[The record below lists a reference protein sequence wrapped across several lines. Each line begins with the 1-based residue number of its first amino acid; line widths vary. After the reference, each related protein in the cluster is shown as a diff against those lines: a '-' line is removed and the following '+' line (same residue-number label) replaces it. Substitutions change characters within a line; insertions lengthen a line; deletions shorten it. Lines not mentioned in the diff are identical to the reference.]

1 MLQAFQNGDP
11 RNSPSLF
18 LWKRIKQDSRAQ
30 RAKNREARRLFT
42 ITPERVTT
50 CSSAA
55 IVSDITTTPSTSTY
69 LPSTSTPL
77 PSTSTPLPSLPST
90 STPLPSNGT
99 PLQSTSTPLPSTDTP
114 LPSTSTSLPS
124 TTSTPLPSTS
134 TPLPSTST
142 PLPQLLIA
150 QVGEQLDTNYTV
162 YELPGPSG
170 LQAEEW
176 ELPGPSG
183 LQAEEWELPGPSG
196 LQADEYRL
204 MNEALLKRIKVLEE
218 EKRGRLS
225 DSTKLPFCIEQIQH
239 DDKLVQFYTGFSSFR
254 LFLAFFELL
263 GLLWTILTSGG
274 QKMVQG
280 NVVNSEKLMEK
291 TSCFLSYLNLS

>member
-1 MLQAFQNGDP
+1 MPGDRCAVCGITKATDPNVSFHRIPKDPIMRAKWTDALHLQKENLWSSSRVCSRHLQNGDP

-30 RAKNREARRLFT
+30 RAKNREAQRLFT
-42 ITPERVTT
+42 ITPECVTT

-55 IVSDITTTPSTSTY
+55 IVSDITTTPSTSIPLPSTSTPLPSTSTPLPSTSTP

-90 STPLPSNGT
+90 STPLPSTST
-99 PLQSTSTPLPSTDTP
+99 PLPSTSTPLPSTSTPLPSLPSTSTP
-114 LPSTSTSLPS
+114 LPSTG
-124 TTSTPLPSTS
+124 TPLPSTS

-183 LQAEEWELPGPSG
+183 PAG
-196 LQADEYRL
+196 
-204 MNEALLKRIKVLEE
+204 
-218 EKRGRLS
+218 
-225 DSTKLPFCIEQIQH
+225 
-239 DDKLVQFYTGFSSFR
+239 
-254 LFLAFFELL
+254 
-263 GLLWTILTSGG
+263 
-274 QKMVQG
+274 
-280 NVVNSEKLMEK
+280 
-291 TSCFLSYLNLS
+291 

>member
-1 MLQAFQNGDP
+1 MPGDRCAVCGITKATDPNVSFHRIPKDPIMRAKWTDALHLQKENLWSSSRVCSRHFQNGDP

-99 PLQSTSTPLPSTDTP
+99 RLQSTSTPLPSTDTP

-150 QVGEQLDTNYTV
+150 QVGEQIDTNNTV

-170 LQAEEW
+170 LQAE
-176 ELPGPSG
+176 
-183 LQAEEWELPGPSG
+183 
-196 LQADEYRL
+196 EYRL

-218 EKRGRLS
+218 EKKGRLS
-225 DSTKLPFCIEQIQH
+225 DSTKLPF
-239 DDKLVQFYTGFSSFR
+239 LY
-254 LFLAFFELL
+254 
-263 GLLWTILTSGG
+263 
-274 QKMVQG
+274 
-280 NVVNSEKLMEK
+280 
-291 TSCFLSYLNLS
+291 

>member
-1 MLQAFQNGDP
+1 MGIPVILQACFYG
-11 RNSPSLF
+11 SVF
-18 LWKRIKQDSRAQ
+18 KQDSRAQ

-90 STPLPSNGT
+90 STPLPSTGT
-99 PLQSTSTPLPSTDTP
+99 PLQSTSTPLQSA
-114 LPSTSTSLPS
+114 
-124 TTSTPLPSTS
+124 STPLPSTS

-150 QVGEQLDTNYTV
+150 QVGEHLDTNYTV

-176 ELPGPSG
+176 ELPGPSR
-183 LQAEEWELPGPSG
+183 

-218 EKRGRLS
+218 EKKGRLS
-225 DSTKLPFCIEQIQH
+225 DSTKLPFCIEQIYNMTTSWCNFI
-239 DDKLVQFYTGFSSFR
+239 LGSP
-254 LFLAFFELL
+254 LF
-263 GLLWTILTSGG
+263 
-274 QKMVQG
+274 V
-280 NVVNSEKLMEK
+280 
-291 TSCFLSYLNLS
+291 CF

>member
-1 MLQAFQNGDP
+1 MPGDRCAVCGITKATDPNVSFHRIPKDPIMRAKWTDALHLQKENLWSSSRVCSRHFQNGDP

-90 STPLPSNGT
+90 STPLPS
-99 PLQSTSTPLPSTDTP
+99 
-114 LPSTSTSLPS
+114 
-124 TTSTPLPSTS
+124 TS

-170 LQAEEW
+170 PA
-176 ELPGPSG
+176 G
-183 LQAEEWELPGPSG
+183 
-196 LQADEYRL
+196 
-204 MNEALLKRIKVLEE
+204 
-218 EKRGRLS
+218 
-225 DSTKLPFCIEQIQH
+225 
-239 DDKLVQFYTGFSSFR
+239 
-254 LFLAFFELL
+254 
-263 GLLWTILTSGG
+263 
-274 QKMVQG
+274 
-280 NVVNSEKLMEK
+280 
-291 TSCFLSYLNLS
+291 